1 MHANSRVTAAQPL
14 RYIGRKARFDGGI
27 AMTAVIDAPGSKHN
41 ITGARQAYYD
51 KAAKFHMAPLW
62 EVLKGLVTP
71 EPKTQCVPA
80 IWKFADVKRLMLEA
94 GEVITAE
101 EAERRVLVLE
111 NPGRDRQVA
120 HHQFAVRRHPAHL
133 AGRGRRRASAR
144 RLRHPL
150 RAGRRGRLYRG
161 RGREDADEARR
172 LHHHR
177 QLGAARSRQSRQA
190 AGDVARRARPADGQ
204 SFRDVVRL
212 RISTRRCRTP
222 ITPTATRSTATP
234 PACCRTARRS
244 ASTARR

>member
-1 MHANSRVTAAQPL
+1 MHANSRVTAAPVAALYWPQSQV
-14 RYIGRKARFDGGI
+14 RRRNSHDGGDRRSRFE
-27 AMTAVIDAPGSKHN
+27 AQYYGRPAGLLRQGRQVPHGAALGGAQGPGHAGAEDAVRAGDLEIRR
-41 ITGARQAYYD
+41 RQAAD
-51 KAAKFHMAPLW
+51 AGGGRGDHRGGSRAPRA
-62 EVLKGLVTP
+62 G
-71 EPKTQCVPA
+71 
-80 IWKFADVKRLMLEA
+80 A
-94 GEVITAE
+94 GE
-101 EAERRVLVLE
+101 
-111 NPGRDRQVA
+111 PGRDRQVA

-204 SFRDVVRL
+204 SFRNVVCRAF
-212 RISTRRCRTP
+212 RREDAENQSRA
-222 ITPTATRSTATP
+222 TATRSTATP

-244 ASTARR
+244 A